1 MILLAATVLAFV
13 VALVRGGNII
23 GLASVRLRSGWLAI
37 LAFAL
42 QVLVIYFPGQ
52 GGAGQWGRQAL
63 ILAGSQVLLLAVVG
77 LNIGLPGMPLAGLGL
92 ALNLLVMAANG
103 GYMPITAEA
112 LSRAGLGHLALS
124 EAAGSRLMATKDI
137 LLPRAATR
145 LFFLSDVFVIPAEWP
160 LSSVFSIGDVVLAAG
175 VWLFFQRTMVSHHL
189 LPLPIC
195 KEEDHA

>member
-77 LNIGLPGMPLAGLGL
+77 LNIRLPGMPLAGLGL

-103 GYMPITAEA
+103 GYMPITAQA
-112 LSRAGLGHLALS
+112 PRRAGPGHRAHR
-124 EAAGSRLMATKDI
+124 EAAGRPSVR
-137 LLPRAATR
+137 RAASITWAT
-145 LFFLSDVFVIPAEWP
+145 SWQTP
-160 LSSVFSIGDVVLAAG
+160 LWSRQALTAVVSTPVAPGA
-175 VWLFFQRTMVSHHL
+175 
-189 LPLPIC
+189 
-195 KEEDHA
+195 